1 MYAWQVNILHI
12 VLLNSSHYGS
22 WLITFVTTL
31 DEIVELLFTRHLAM
45 KNEVLAWQKC
55 RKCTYILVVKLSWM
69 PWKDRRLTVFMFVRI
84 AYLKEIKEE
93 TFIMIDHCIST
104 VLIWWYHKCIC
115 NWKFSPKQKFNILDG
130 GQHQSQS
137 NEKHFKPKKEKK
149 DRLKRECENART
161 SLSFLICSSLTH
173 LFVGDFDNNN
183 YQWERPF
190 CNE

>member
-55 RKCTYILVVKLSWM
+55 RKCTYIFVVKLSWM

-115 NWKFSPKQKFNILDG
+115 NWKFSPKQKFNILEG

-137 NEKHFKPKKEKK
+137 NEKHFKLEKRRRRIDLKESAKMHIACIFNLFK
-149 DRLKRECENART
+149 PDA
-161 SLSFLICSSLTH
+161 SFCWQLW
-173 LFVGDFDNNN
+173 
-183 YQWERPF
+183 Q
-190 CNE
+190 

>member
-31 DEIVELLFTRHLAM
+31 DEIVELLFTLHLAM

-115 NWKFSPKQKFNILDG
+115 NWKFSPKQKFNILEG

-137 NEKHFKPKKEKK
+137 NEKHFKLEKRRRQIDLKESVKMHIA
-149 DRLKRECENART
+149 CY
-161 SLSFLICSSLTH
+161 SCSSLTH
-173 LFVGDFDNNN
+173 LLVGNFDNNN
-183 YQWERPF
+183 CHCDRPF
-190 CNE
+190 YNE